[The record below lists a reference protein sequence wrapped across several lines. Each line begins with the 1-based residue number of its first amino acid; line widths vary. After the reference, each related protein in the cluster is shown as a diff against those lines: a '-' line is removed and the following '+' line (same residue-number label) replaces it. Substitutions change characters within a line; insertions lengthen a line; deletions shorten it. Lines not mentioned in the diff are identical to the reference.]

1 MCICASLPLVSVN
14 VFFSNERCTLI
25 LLWTIIAVGFNSPV
39 PNLKLLEQKAESIFD
54 ELNNS
59 HISVLQ
65 RAVLHMKVRAQQC
78 LRANGGYFEGKKQFA

>member
-1 MCICASLPLVSVN
+1 MCFPSTYHSV
-14 VFFSNERCTLI
+14 VQQKLYSP
-25 LLWTIIAVGFNSPV
+25 PV
-39 PNLKLLEQKAESIFD
+39 PNLQLLEQKAEGIFD

-59 HISVLQ
+59 HVGVIQ

>member
-1 MCICASLPLVSVN
+1 MVRELSDDQRS
-14 VFFSNERCTLI
+14 FCTHR
-25 LLWTIIAVGFNSPV
+25 
-39 PNLKLLEQKAESIFD
+39 KLQAESIFD

-59 HISVLQ
+59 HVGVIQ